1 MPNDPVRAR
10 LRTLLRENDLTMARA
25 STALG
30 RNRAYLQQYLV
41 RGMPKVLGFQDSET
55 LAKLLHC
62 DPAELRHPTL
72 PPRKAQAR
80 PRRPGPRVLPGIPL
94 VPVPEMEVE
103 VAAGGGAIVGESV
116 DETARWYLP
125 EAMVRHEGDA
135 DPKALRILRVKGD
148 SMEPEMREG
157 DRLLVDTAKRR
168 PATGELFVLF
178 DGTGLVVKRI
188 ETVPG
193 EARLRLLSANPAYAP
208 YTVLGVEVHIV
219 GKVVWV
225 LRKM

>member
-1 MPNDPVRAR
+1 MTNDPVRER
-10 LRTLLRENDLTMARA
+10 LRVLLRQNDLTMARA
-25 STALG
+25 SAALG

-41 RGMPKVLGFQDSET
+41 RGMPKVLGFRDSET
-55 LAKLLHC
+55 LAKLLGC

-72 PPRKAQAR
+72 PPRKPQAR
-80 PRRPGPRVLPGIPL
+80 SRRPSPRALPGVPL

-103 VAAGGGAIVGESV
+103 AAAGGGAVVGECV

-148 SMEPEMREG
+148 SMVPEMHEG

-193 EARLRLLSANPAYAP
+193 EARLRLLSANPTYAP
-208 YTVLGVEVHIV
+208 YTAFGAEVHIV